1 MIFQFVCD
9 LKFLNLFVIFSI
21 CLPFLN
27 LFVIW
32 EKNLLAAAVRIR
44 LFPDCKTAEEE
55 REGSGTKSRTNGRRA
70 KFVNESAHNDNYLQ
84 GLKMYYLLNR
94 KRVRKYFIL
103 SAWTGWKWREKK
115 HFPIEM
121 CPQNL
126 YLTPEISG
134 QIVTIREYVKIDNLK
149 FHQITITITLPS
161 VHPSVNWVIS
171 PPLNVE

>member
-1 MIFQFVCD
+1 MIFNCFVIFQFVCD

-84 GLKMYYLLNR
+84 GLKMYYLLLG
-94 KRVRKYFIL
+94 K
-103 SAWTGWKWREKK
+103 E
-115 HFPIEM
+115 
-121 CPQNL
+121 
-126 YLTPEISG
+126 
-134 QIVTIREYVKIDNLK
+134 
-149 FHQITITITLPS
+149 
-161 VHPSVNWVIS
+161 
-171 PPLNVE
+171 